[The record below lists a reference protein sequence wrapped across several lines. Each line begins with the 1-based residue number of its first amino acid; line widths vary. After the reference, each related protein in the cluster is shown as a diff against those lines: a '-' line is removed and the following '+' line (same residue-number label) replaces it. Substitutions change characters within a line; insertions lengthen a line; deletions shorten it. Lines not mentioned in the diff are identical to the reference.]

1 MKAERHE
8 MRQPADARAQAPD
21 PATRLDVRQSDV
33 DALIL
38 DRYLDVLLA
47 GSEPATSPVGDG
59 GVPQAELREI
69 ADLVRRSFVRV
80 HPSFR
85 FEEQLSARLATLAA
99 GRSGG
104 SGLGAVIPWRAAR
117 AARDARMNARFADAR
132 HAAAGHDQV
141 ANVDLASIE
150 IDRPADLPG
159 SPGARRSSAVR
170 PLLIGGA
177 ITSAAVSLAG
187 VAWVARRVVRAPA
200 LTELEGL
207 L

>member
-1 MKAERHE
+1 MKAGEHE
-8 MRQPADARAQAPD
+8 MRQPGEARAQAPG
-21 PATRLDVRQSDV
+21 PTTRPGTRPSDV
-33 DALIL
+33 DALVL
-38 DRYLDVLLA
+38 DRYLDALLS
-47 GSEPATSPVGDG
+47 GSDPATSPAGDG
-59 GVPQAELREI
+59 GAPQTELREI

-99 GRSGG
+99 GRSSG

-117 AARDARMNARFADAR
+117 AARDARMHARFADAGP
-132 HAAAGHDQV
+132 AAAEHDV
-141 ANVDLASIE
+141 ELAAVE
-150 IDRPADLPG
+150 TDRPADLPG

-187 VAWVARRVVRAPA
+187 VAWVARRVIRAPA